1 MQVTDGQSQWQ
12 SWSLP
17 PLAQILISGL
27 GLLVSLSLSAVL
39 FLVGI
44 LNLVNGDLSAQDTLP
59 MFNMGWMTLLVAGLL
74 IPSFLFAARNLRK
87 REISSSGKI
96 KLFELSLVGLIFWVP
111 LLLLGNWISN
121 QPGVIWL
128 LLPPIQLLLVAIPLI
143 FLVEIGRRKLVPYKS
158 GRDWGVFSFGVVITH
173 PVVLAVEIVIMI
185 FVGLVAF
192 LWIISQPQIM
202 NTINQM
208 LEQLM
213 NAQVDPSAIEQ
224 MLLPY
229 LARPDVLFIILA
241 VAAGLIPLAEET
253 LKTLPLW
260 LMLGQKFVPAE
271 GFVVGLLAGATF
283 ALLESLS
290 VLSTA
295 VGGAWAG
302 SIVGRLGTGILHT
315 TTGGLMGL
323 GLSIAWNNK
332 KYLQLGLIFLGAVTL
347 HGVWNF
353 FGLLMGLAA
362 SLQPGS
368 LLGSLGNLAP
378 YILGFLALVLLTI
391 VVSSNRLLRLRAS
404 DDISTDAV
412 VGTVSRQ

>member
-1 MQVTDGQSQWQ
+1 
-12 SWSLP
+12 
-17 PLAQILISGL
+17 
-27 GLLVSLSLSAVL
+27 
-39 FLVGI
+39 
-44 LNLVNGDLSAQDTLP
+44 
-59 MFNMGWMTLLVAGLL
+59 
-74 IPSFLFAARNLRK
+74 
-87 REISSSGKI
+87 
-96 KLFELSLVGLIFWVP
+96 
-111 LLLLGNWISN
+111 
-121 QPGVIWL
+121 
-128 LLPPIQLLLVAIPLI
+128 LVAIPLI

>member
-202 NTINQM
+202 NTINQV

>member
-121 QPGVIWL
+121 QLGVIWL

>member
-213 NAQVDPSAIEQ
+213 NAQVDPGAIEQ